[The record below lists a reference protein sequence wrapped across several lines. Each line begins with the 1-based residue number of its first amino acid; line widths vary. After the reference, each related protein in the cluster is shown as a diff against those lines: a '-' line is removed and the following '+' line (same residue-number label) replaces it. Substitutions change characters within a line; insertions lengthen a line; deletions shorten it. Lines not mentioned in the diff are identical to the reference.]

1 MAFTIP
7 EEHRVS
13 ILAVAQFSPEM
24 FSQLLV
30 SLRDLSPKHGL
41 AELSDRL
48 EQVIPI
54 QESLNRRTL
63 AETLVSMYASLLR
76 SGMPT
81 AEFAKNIADAILV
94 TQPAAFDGQALSNR
108 LNQLLCI
115 DAIRLSAKASE
126 LRVDHDRVYNSSR
139 VVSDLRPIFNEPV
152 ESGLSGFMLI
162 HQLKIV
168 SMRRGKPEE
177 LFFAMDEKDLES
189 LKTTLERAEI
199 KSKQIREL
207 LHEKQLAEYDGER

>member
-1 MAFTIP
+1 MAFKIP
-7 EEHRVS
+7 EEHRES
-13 ILAVAQFSPEM
+13 ILAVARLSPEM

-30 SLRDLSPKHGL
+30 SLQQLSPKHGL

-76 SGMPT
+76 FGMPT
-81 AEFAKNIADAILV
+81 EEFAKNIAEAIPV
-94 TQPAAFDGQALSNR
+94 AQPAPFDGQVLSER

-115 DAIRLSAKASE
+115 APIRLSAKASE

-139 VVSDLRPIFNEPV
+139 VVSDLRPVFNEPL
-152 ESGLSGFMLI
+152 ESGLSGFMII
-162 HQLKIV
+162 HQLKMV
-168 SMRRGKPEE
+168 SMRLGKSEE
-177 LFFAMDEKDLES
+177 LFFAMDDRDLTS
-189 LKTTLERAEI
+189 LKLAIERAEV
-199 KSKQIREL
+199 KSKQMREL
-207 LHEKQLAEYDGER
+207 LRENKLPEYDGER